1 MTSKEVFIAE
11 IEKITENF
19 EEPIPLQE
27 ALSEQA
33 YAFFLS
39 LKEGKEGKEETET
52 LTEKGAEILKYMQSE
67 FKNNNSFTA
76 KAIGEQIEQNS
87 RSVSGSMRKLLSCGY
102 VEKCGE
108 KPIVYKLTEKGA
120 SLTI

>member
-1 MTSKEVFIAE
+1 MTNKEIFIAE

-19 EEPIPLQE
+19 EEPVSLQE

-39 LKEGKEGKEETET
+39 LKGMKEEGDG
-52 LTEKGAEILKYMQSE
+52 LTEKGAEILKYMQKE
-67 FKNNNSFTA
+67 FKNNNNFTA

>member
-1 MTSKEVFIAE
+1 MTNKEVFIAE

-39 LKEGKEGKEETET
+39 LKEEGKEETET

-67 FKNNNSFTA
+67 FKNNNNFTA

>member
-1 MTSKEVFIAE
+1 MTNKEVFIAE

-19 EEPIPLQE
+19 EKPIPLQE

-39 LKEGKEGKEETET
+39 LKEAKEGTET
-52 LTEKGAEILKYMQSE
+52 LTEKGAEILKYMQNE
-67 FKNNNSFTA
+67 VKNNNNFTA
-76 KAIGEQIEQNS
+76 KAIGEQIGQNS
-87 RSVSGSMRKLLSCGY
+87 RSVSGCMRKLLSCGY

-120 SLTI
+120 NLTI

>member
-1 MTSKEVFIAE
+1 MTNKEIFIAE

-39 LKEGKEGKEETET
+39 LKERKEETET